1 MKRIRPIH
9 QIESLD
15 EATLMQLEDEFLKA
29 YTTPTKKESFL
40 RRVALIYKGHYLK
53 TFLAVFLCIL
63 QLSASMYVPIAVA
76 NIIDA
81 IAAQSADGLHIIV
94 SNLVTV
100 AVLLLVNYPMQ
111 RVYYNLNFD
120 VRRSVQAQLRTAIV
134 AKLQALTI
142 SFNKRMASGR
152 IQTKVFGNVDSIQ
165 SVFVFFT
172 IEMPHIV
179 VNILVIVAVLLMRG
193 RWQLLLFFLLC
204 APLFLLTTLPLKK
217 KIKQRAREFRI
228 HNEEINSQ
236 VLDMIEL
243 IPVTRAHALEQYEI
257 HKMAGKFSAFSKTG
271 YMLDKTTSGLTVL
284 RWITS
289 QVFQLLGIA
298 FMAYLAFDGHLSVGE
313 IALFFGY
320 FERFLTNIG
329 KMAEVVPTM
338 ATATDAVASVT
349 EILRSPEV
357 EQESD
362 RKPLRRVEGRIDFRN
377 VSFHYDDDERPI
389 LNGLNLT
396 IKAGETVA
404 LVGES
409 GGGKTTLVNLMT
421 GFYQPTDGEVFV
433 DGKPMSGIELQS
445 YRKHLAMVPQ
455 TSVLFAGSIR
465 ENITYGLPR
474 VSEEQL
480 QRVID
485 AACLREVINELPNG
499 LDSLVGEH
507 GGKLSGGQRQRISI
521 ARAMIRNPDII
532 LLDEATSALDTVS
545 EKHIQQ
551 AIENLSHGKTT
562 VIVAH
567 RLSTIKN
574 ADKVAVIKDGQC
586 VELGTFDELLEK
598 KGEFYRFYQMQV

>member
-53 TFLAVFLCIL
+53 TFLAVFLCVL
-63 QLSASMYVPIAVA
+63 QLSASMFIPIAVA

-81 IAAQSADGLHIIV
+81 LTADAANSAQIILQ
-94 SNLVTV
+94 NLVTV
-100 AVLLLVNYPMQ
+100 AILLVVNYPMQ
-111 RVYYNLNFD
+111 IIYRRLNYD
-120 VRRSVQAQLRTAIV
+120 TRRTVQAQLRTALV

-152 IQTKVFGNVDSIQ
+152 IQTKIFGNVESIQ
-165 SVFVFFT
+165 SLYTAMT
-172 IEMPHIV
+172 ITFPHIA
-179 VNILVIVAVLLMRG
+179 VNLVVIVAVLLLR
-193 RWQLLLFFLLC
+193 RRFELLLFFVVC
-204 APLFLLTTLPLKK
+204 APLFLLITMPLKK
-217 KIKQRAREFRI
+217 KIKEHTREYRI
-228 HNEEINSQ
+228 KNEEINAQ

-243 IPVTRAHALEQYEI
+243 IPVTRAHALEQYEM
-257 HKMAGKFSAFSKTG
+257 HNMAQKFSGFSKTG
-271 YMLDKTTSGLTVL
+271 YSLDMILSRFTI
-284 RWITS
+284 RNWFTS
-289 QVFQLLGIA
+289 QIFQLTGIA
-298 FMAYLAFDGHLSVGE
+298 FMAFLAANGRISIGE

-320 FERFLTNIG
+320 FERFLSNIT
-329 KMAEVVPTM
+329 AAVDLLPSI
-338 ATATDAVASVT
+338 AQATDAVSSVT
-349 EILRSPEV
+349 EILRSTEI
-357 EQESD
+357 EQSD
-362 RKPLRRVEGRIDFRN
+362 TRRTLRKVNGEIEFRN

-409 GGGKTTLVNLMT
+409 GGGKSTLVNMMT

-445 YRKHLAMVPQ
+445 YRKHIAMVPQ
-455 TSVLFAGSIR
+455 TSVLFSGTIR
-465 ENITYGLPR
+465 ENITYGLPK
-474 VSEEQL
+474 VNEERL
-480 QRVID
+480 QEILE
-485 AACLREVINELPNG
+485 AACLTDVIADLPHG
-499 LDSLVGEH
+499 LDSTVGEH

-551 AIENLSHGKTT
+551 AIENLCHGKTT